1 MPTGSDTASMTDT
14 PLDLLAR
21 PVFSRVVT
29 ADVREATPDVAV
41 LAFGEEAAHL
51 PVTEFYP
58 NRTWS
63 LGGVYHLAATEAG
76 VSPVQVSANVDEIVE
91 MLLEGVSPEVR
102 DGRVRVMAVSRQVGI
117 RSKVAVAATQDGVDP
132 VGACLG
138 RGANRVKAVSAM
150 LLGERLD
157 VVAYHSDPDR
167 FLQNALAVAADR
179 IEHQEDG
186 TVNVFV
192 PRHQLAAA
200 RGGGNLNVV
209 LASRLVGKRIQVVAS

>member
-1 MPTGSDTASMTDT
+1 MSDT

-21 PVFSRVVT
+21 PVFTRVVT
-29 ADVREATPDVAV
+29 AIVKECSPDVALV
-41 LAFGEEAAHL
+41 EFGGESARL
-51 PVTEFYP
+51 PVTGFYP
-58 NRTWS
+58 NRPWAV
-63 LGGVYHLAATEAG
+63 GGSYHLAATAAG
-76 VSPVQVSANVDEIVE
+76 GSPVDVSASCDELVG

-102 DGRVRVMAVSRQVGI
+102 DGRVRVMAVARHVGI
-117 RSKVAVAATQDGVDP
+117 RTKVAVAATEAGVDP

-150 LLGERLD
+150 LLGERVD
-157 VVAYHSDPDR
+157 VVAYHDDLDR
-167 FLQNALAVAADR
+167 FLQNALAVAAGR
-179 IEHQEDG
+179 VEHVEDG

-209 LASRLVGKRIQVVAS
+209 LASRLVGKRIQVVPA